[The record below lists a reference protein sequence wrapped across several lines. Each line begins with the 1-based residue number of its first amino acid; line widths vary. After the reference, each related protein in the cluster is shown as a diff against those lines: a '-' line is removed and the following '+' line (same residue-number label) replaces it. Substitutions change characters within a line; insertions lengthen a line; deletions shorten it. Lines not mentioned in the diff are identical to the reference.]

1 MTTSCR
7 WPQAEAHFQ
16 ASRSLLAY
24 DRYLEERQARRFP
37 IDECVLELLTRAND
51 RKGEAFGQLVTRTSF
66 VNAAAGVRWSIAEKI
81 RKHVDEVRK
90 ALATIAEGLEAESF
104 GMSASLPVGLSV
116 SLTFKVKPGE

>member
-51 RKGEAFGQLVTRTSF
+51 RKGGVSGSRVNLALGLRDGIEYSLVT
-66 VNAAAGVRWSIAEKI
+66 N
-81 RKHVDEVRK
+81 
-90 ALATIAEGLEAESF
+90 
-104 GMSASLPVGLSV
+104 P
-116 SLTFKVKPGE
+116 